1 MFPSLIMLS
10 YSKSVLAMDSKSLDN
25 NYMSC
30 TICNQYV
37 TTNILHNTYSIQT
50 FSATN
55 NKYSKHLLSACNI
68 PSHPKTFL
76 FWSKISLSINVVTP
90 KYPWW
95 SCSKTDIYYLLVS
108 YSFQDLFCE
117 KLMAHYQFLFFGI
130 CKLS

>member
-1 MFPSLIMLS
+1 MVLQINNLQVILGIMKKTLNTENMFLSLIMLS

-76 FWSKISLSINVVTP
+76 LWSKISLSMNVV
-90 KYPWW
+90 
-95 SCSKTDIYYLLVS
+95 
-108 YSFQDLFCE
+108 
-117 KLMAHYQFLFFGI
+117 
-130 CKLS
+130 